1 MTDSL
6 ATAPATRRN
15 PFGEIALTDAEVL
28 DEQRRLIFP
37 DGRRPKIDYGRFA
50 PATFQ
55 RALTAVDLEFRRT
68 GQVPAVREVYDS
80 WPQVPLKTYSD
91 LYAWEG
97 FRDALRRRGM
107 RTDDNLGLTEAK
119 MRAIGLTYA
128 VYQAWML
135 DPRFKSEFSR
145 RANEGLQNTI
155 PVAKQR
161 LIANVE
167 AGDARSIEYF
177 LALTGVYSP
186 ALAANQDAM
195 QVVYAVLRAVEKH
208 VPDKVI
214 LQTILDEVKVAGK
227 AFDLTH
233 TEV

>member
-1 MTDSL
+1 
-6 ATAPATRRN
+6 
-15 PFGEIALTDAEVL
+15 
-28 DEQRRLIFP
+28 
-37 DGRRPKIDYGRFA
+37 
-50 PATFQ
+50 
-55 RALTAVDLEFRRT
+55 
-68 GQVPAVREVYDS
+68 
-80 WPQVPLKTYSD
+80 
-91 LYAWEG
+91 
-97 FRDALRRRGM
+97 
-107 RTDDNLGLTEAK
+107 

-167 AGDARSIEYF
+167 AGDQRSIEYF